1 MLYFSVTRRTK
12 EITSLADSSK
22 RRSSMRRKCAKEKS
36 EITSTV
42 EELNCLSSLCGLPTT
57 SAEEVMSG
65 DFVWSFNQCNIDS
78 TTSHDIPVR
87 FKAQIVDKY
96 MLVKRLEEE
105 KALLNM
111 EMKNYMIY
119 YLENVLPLLCERKK
133 IKDRIGIQIN
143 VRIMLKQA

>member
-1 MLYFSVTRRTK
+1 M
-12 EITSLADSSK
+12 
-22 RRSSMRRKCAKEKS
+22 
-36 EITSTV
+36 
-42 EELNCLSSLCGLPTT
+42 
-57 SAEEVMSG
+57 
-65 DFVWSFNQCNIDS
+65 
-78 TTSHDIPVR
+78 R

-119 YLENVLPLLCERKK
+119 YLENVLPLLCERKEK